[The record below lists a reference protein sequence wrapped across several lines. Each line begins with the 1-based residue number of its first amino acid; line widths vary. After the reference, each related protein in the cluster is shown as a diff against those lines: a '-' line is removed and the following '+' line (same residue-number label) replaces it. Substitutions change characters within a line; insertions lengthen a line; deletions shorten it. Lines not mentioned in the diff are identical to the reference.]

1 MAVRKRRKYLI
12 PENTQTFYQ
21 MLRNAADNGDESVIV
36 RNLDKMQS
44 VMDGWQS
51 GKLGQIMSSSLTK
64 ISTSSVGLN
73 AASFLGSIEASKM
86 ADASELFLAALQGK
100 VDLMQNYINGDYNQ
114 YEDEIANLRGDIDGE
129 YDTWSDAG

>member
-1 MAVRKRRKYLI
+1 MAIRKRRKYLI
-12 PENTQTFYQ
+12 PENTKTFYQ
-21 MLRNAADNGDESVIV
+21 MLRNTADSEDESVLV

-64 ISTSSVGLN
+64 ISLSPEGLN
-73 AASFLGSIEASKM
+73 AASFLGSIEASTM
-86 ADASELFLAALQGK
+86 ADANELFLATLQGK
-100 VDLMQNYINGDYNQ
+100 VDIMQSYIYGDYNQ

-129 YDTWSDAG
+129 YDAW

>member
-1 MAVRKRRKYLI
+1 MAIRKRRKYLI
-12 PENTQTFYQ
+12 PENTATFYQ
-21 MLRNAADNGDESVIV
+21 MIRNAADNEDESVLV

-73 AASFLGSIEASKM
+73 AASFLGSIEASTM
-86 ADASELFLAALQGK
+86 ADASELFLASLQGK
-100 VDLMQNYINGDYNQ
+100 VDVMQNYINGDYNK
-114 YEDEIANLRGDIDGE
+114 YEDEIAILRGDIDGE
-129 YDTWSDAG
+129 YDTW